1 MKVKNVILLFVVGVL
16 LVGCGNKS
24 EDSNESEAAN
34 LADNFTISG
43 KITGAENLKI
53 YVEGFS
59 EKGVIK
65 IKDTTINSNGEFTLK
80 GNIPGLGIYN
90 LRLGESQNK
99 VIPLTLLPNDHVK
112 LNTSFDF
119 FISKPNASGTIWSEV
134 MNQYVEL
141 LSVFTSKQ
149 QELMTLQGQM
159 SETDLSNKYLELRKP
174 LDAFSLE
181 QMKKDPGNP
190 FNIILQTSAV
200 PITGFDGWDAGNID
214 VLKTVTAAFESKYK
228 NSPMATNMALQTA
241 EIERAYNEY
250 ISSKAAA
257 QEMENTMA
265 PEISLSNPDGKIVS
279 LSSLRGK
286 VVLIDF
292 WASWCGPCRKE
303 NPNVVRLY
311 NKFKDQGFTVYSV
324 SLDNDANAWK
334 QAIQSDGLIW
344 PNHVSDLLGWKSSV
358 VQSYGFNG
366 IPYTV
371 LIDKNGKILG
381 VGLRGQELEQKLND
395 VLL

>member
-1 MKVKNVILLFVVGVL
+1 MKINHILSFLLLSVVL
-16 LVGCGNKS
+16 IACNNS
-24 EDSNESEAAN
+24 SDSNEEAQI
-34 LADNFTISG
+34 LADNFTVSG
-43 KITGAENLKI
+43 KINGAENLKI

-65 IKDTTINSNGEFTLK
+65 IADATIDANGQFNIK

-99 VIPLTLLPNDHVK
+99 VIPLTLLPNDNVK
-112 LNTSFDF
+112 INSTFDF
-119 FISKPNASGTIWSEV
+119 FISKPNASGTAWTDV
-134 MNQYVEL
+134 MNQYVAL
-141 LSVFTSKQ
+141 LSAFTSKQ
-149 QELMTLQGQM
+149 QELMATQNQM
-159 SETDLSNKYLELRKP
+159 SEEDLSSKYLELRKP
-174 LDAFSLE
+174 LDDFSIA

-200 PITGFDGWDAGNID
+200 PITGFEDWDSGNIE
-214 VLKTVTAAFESKYK
+214 VLKTVTEAFVSKYK
-228 NSPMATNMALQTA
+228 NSPMAENMAYQTA
-241 EIERAYNEY
+241 EIARAYQEY
-250 ISSKAAA
+250 LSSKQSAK
-257 QEMENTMA
+257 EKENLEA
-265 PEISLSNPDGKIVS
+265 PEITMNTPDGKTIK

-286 VVLIDF
+286 VVLVDF

-311 NKFKDQGFTVYSV
+311 NKFKGKGFTVFSV
-324 SLDNDANAWK
+324 SLDEDINAWK
-334 QAIQSDGLIW
+334 QAILMDGLIW
-344 PNHVSDLLGWKSSV
+344 PNHVSDLMGWKTPMT
-358 VQSYGFNG
+358 QLYGFNS

-381 VGLRGQELEQKLND
+381 VGLRGAELEQKLNE